1 MTHEQQLCEWI
12 ATDPRR
18 MQALEIARELD
29 LPDWCIAAGFVRN
42 LAWDKL
48 HGYTQPTPLSDIDLI
63 YFDRADMTTKRE
75 RALEARLAAIDPALP
90 WSVCNQARMHVR
102 NGDVS
107 YGSTLDAMRH
117 WVELETAFGVTLET
131 SGRLRIVSA
140 FGLDTLFAK
149 KVTHNAAYRPHGEF
163 AARLVQKEW
172 LQRWPELRVSRSD

>member
-12 ATDPRR
+12 AADPLR
-18 MQALEIARELD
+18 MRALEIARELD

-48 HGYTQPTPLSDIDLI
+48 HGYAQPTPLSDIDLI
-63 YFDRADMTTKRE
+63 YFDRSDMTTARE

-90 WSVCNQARMHVR
+90 WSVRNQARMHVR
-102 NGDVS
+102 NGDTP
-107 YGSTLDAMRH
+107 YGSMLDAMRH
-117 WVELETAFGVTLET
+117 WVELETALGVTLEED
-131 SGRLRIVSA
+131 GRLRIVSA

-149 KVTHNAAYRPHGEF
+149 MVTHNVAYRSHGEF
-163 AARLVQKEW
+163 AARLVQKKW